1 MAKVKSDIEI
11 ARKAKMKP
19 IGKILAKIKVPDKS
33 SAFSPM
39 GRHIAKINFEFLDK
53 LKKKK
58 DGKLILV
65 TAITPTPAGEG
76 KTTTS
81 VGLSDGL
88 NKIGKKSIV
97 CLREPSLG
105 PSFGMKGGAAGGG
118 YAQVVPMEQINLHF
132 TGDFHAITS
141 AHNLLSAMI
150 DNHIYWGNKLNID
163 ENKIVWKRVMDMND
177 RALRFIDINTSG
189 VAKDFKRVDGFDITV
204 ASEVMAI
211 FCLSNDLKDLEKR
224 IGNITFAYDKKG
236 SPLYARDIN
245 AHGPMTVLL
254 KEAIR
259 PNVTQTLENNPAI
272 IHGGPFANIAH
283 GCNSVIA
290 TKTALKLS
298 DYVVTEAGFGADL
311 GAEKFLNIKCRKAG
325 LTPSCVVIV
334 ATIRALKMHGGVEKE
349 DLKKEDISALE
360 RGLVNLER
368 HITNIKKFGLEPI
381 VAINHFA
388 LDTKKE
394 VKTVLTFCKKKKVE
408 VSECKHWAK
417 GGNGTKDL
425 AKKVVKVCKNNKN
438 KFNFLYNNN
447 LKLWDK
453 IELIAKQIYKAD
465 KITADEKVKEQLKV
479 FEDNG
484 HGDLPVCIAKTQ
496 FSFST
501 DPKLKGAP
509 SNHEIPIRE
518 VRLSSGAEFVVVIC
532 GSIMTMPGLPRKPA
546 ADTIKLNQKGQI
558 EGLF

>member
-1 MAKVKSDIEI
+1 
-11 ARKAKMKP
+11 
-19 IGKILAKIKVPDKS
+19 
-33 SAFSPM
+33 
-39 GRHIAKINFEFLDK
+39 
-53 LKKKK
+53 
-58 DGKLILV
+58 
-65 TAITPTPAGEG
+65 
-76 KTTTS
+76 
-81 VGLSDGL
+81 
-88 NKIGKKSIV
+88 
-97 CLREPSLG
+97 
-105 PSFGMKGGAAGGG
+105 
-118 YAQVVPMEQINLHF
+118 
-132 TGDFHAITS
+132 
-141 AHNLLSAMI
+141 
-150 DNHIYWGNKLNID
+150 
-163 ENKIVWKRVMDMND
+163 
-177 RALRFIDINTSG
+177 
-189 VAKDFKRVDGFDITV
+189 
-204 ASEVMAI
+204 
-211 FCLSNDLKDLEKR
+211 
-224 IGNITFAYDKKG
+224 
-236 SPLYARDIN
+236 
-245 AHGPMTVLL
+245 
-254 KEAIR
+254 
-259 PNVTQTLENNPAI
+259 
-272 IHGGPFANIAH
+272 
-283 GCNSVIA
+283 
-290 TKTALKLS
+290 
-298 DYVVTEAGFGADL
+298 
-311 GAEKFLNIKCRKAG
+311 
-325 LTPSCVVIV
+325 
-334 ATIRALKMHGGVEKE
+334 MHGGVEKE

-394 VKTVLTFCKKKKVE
+394 VKTVLNFCKKKKVE

-453 IELIAKQIYKAD
+453 IELIAKQIYRAD
-465 KITADEKVKEQLKV
+465 KITADDKVKEQLKV

-484 HGDLPVCIAKTQ
+484 HGNLPVCIAKTQ

>member
-1 MAKVKSDIEI
+1 MQES
-11 ARKAKMKP
+11 R
-19 IGKILAKIKVPDKS
+19 
-33 SAFSPM
+33 
-39 GRHIAKINFEFLDK
+39 INPQL
-53 LKKKK
+53 
-58 DGKLILV
+58 
-65 TAITPTPAGEG
+65 
-76 KTTTS
+76 
-81 VGLSDGL
+81 
-88 NKIGKKSIV
+88 
-97 CLREPSLG
+97 C
-105 PSFGMKGGAAGGG
+105 
-118 YAQVVPMEQINLHF
+118 
-132 TGDFHAITS
+132 
-141 AHNLLSAMI
+141 
-150 DNHIYWGNKLNID
+150 
-163 ENKIVWKRVMDMND
+163 
-177 RALRFIDINTSG
+177 
-189 VAKDFKRVDGFDITV
+189 
-204 ASEVMAI
+204 
-211 FCLSNDLKDLEKR
+211 SN
-224 IGNITFAYDKKG
+224 
-236 SPLYARDIN
+236 
-245 AHGPMTVLL
+245 
-254 KEAIR
+254 
-259 PNVTQTLENNPAI
+259 
-272 IHGGPFANIAH
+272 
-283 GCNSVIA
+283 
-290 TKTALKLS
+290 
-298 DYVVTEAGFGADL
+298 
-311 GAEKFLNIKCRKAG
+311 
-325 LTPSCVVIV
+325 V

-349 DLKKEDISALE
+349 DLKKEDILALE

-394 VKTVLTFCKKKKVE
+394 VKTVLNFCKKKKVE

-453 IELIAKQIYKAD
+453 IELIAKQIYRAD
-465 KITADEKVKEQLKV
+465 KITADDKVKEQLKV

-484 HGDLPVCIAKTQ
+484 HGNLPVCIAKTQ

>member
-1 MAKVKSDIEI
+1 MQES
-11 ARKAKMKP
+11 R
-19 IGKILAKIKVPDKS
+19 
-33 SAFSPM
+33 
-39 GRHIAKINFEFLDK
+39 IN
-53 LKKKK
+53 
-58 DGKLILV
+58 
-65 TAITPTPAGEG
+65 
-76 KTTTS
+76 
-81 VGLSDGL
+81 
-88 NKIGKKSIV
+88 
-97 CLREPSLG
+97 
-105 PSFGMKGGAAGGG
+105 
-118 YAQVVPMEQINLHF
+118 
-132 TGDFHAITS
+132 
-141 AHNLLSAMI
+141 
-150 DNHIYWGNKLNID
+150 
-163 ENKIVWKRVMDMND
+163 
-177 RALRFIDINTSG
+177 
-189 VAKDFKRVDGFDITV
+189 
-204 ASEVMAI
+204 
-211 FCLSNDLKDLEKR
+211 
-224 IGNITFAYDKKG
+224 
-236 SPLYARDIN
+236 
-245 AHGPMTVLL
+245 
-254 KEAIR
+254 
-259 PNVTQTLENNPAI
+259 
-272 IHGGPFANIAH
+272 
-283 GCNSVIA
+283 
-290 TKTALKLS
+290 
-298 DYVVTEAGFGADL
+298 
-311 GAEKFLNIKCRKAG
+311 
-325 LTPSCVVIV
+325 PSCVVIV

-394 VKTVLTFCKKKKVE
+394 VKTVLNFCKKKKVE

-465 KITADEKVKEQLKV
+465 KITADDKVKEQLKV

-484 HGDLPVCIAKTQ
+484 HGNLPVCIAKTQ